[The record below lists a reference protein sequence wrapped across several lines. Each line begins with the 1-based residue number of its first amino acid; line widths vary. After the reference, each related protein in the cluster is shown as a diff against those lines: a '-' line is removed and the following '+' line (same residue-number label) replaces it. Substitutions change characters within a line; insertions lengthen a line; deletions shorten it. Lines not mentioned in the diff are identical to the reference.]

1 MIKRTIRGFKKLKKK
16 YYTPVVKDFKAGLE
30 ETRNPTPG
38 GKHEKF
44 STFLGKV
51 GSGLK
56 AAEKGSNSL
65 VGNDD
70 PFGTS
75 GMFSNQF
82 DSRSDI
88 QARGN
93 SFSDNNQF
101 LMGFQ
106 QRPMAV
112 ARKRTPVKKRK
123 VYYAPVR
130 RKPLR
135 RRIYYEPVRR
145 KVRRKSKPQQQSR
158 DLSNYWY

>member
-1 MIKRTIRGFKKLKKK
+1 MIKRTLRGFKKLKNK
-16 YYTPVVKDFKAGLE
+16 YYTPEVKAKLSAVGKGL
-30 ETRNPTPG
+30 
-38 GKHEKF
+38 
-44 STFLGKV
+44 V
-51 GSGLK
+51 

-88 QARGN
+88 QGRGN

-106 QRPMAV
+106 QRPMAPV
-112 ARKRTPVKKRK
+112 KKRTPVKKRK
-123 VYYAPVR
+123 KYYYPPVR
-130 RKPLR
+130 RDLR
-135 RRIYYEPVRR
+135 RRVYQQARR
-145 KVRRKSKPQQQSR
+145 KARRKSKPQPQQQSR
-158 DLSNYWY
+158 DISNYWY

>member
-16 YYTPVVKDFKAGLE
+16 YYTPKVKAKLSAVGKGL
-30 ETRNPTPG
+30 
-38 GKHEKF
+38 
-44 STFLGKV
+44 V
-51 GSGLK
+51 
-56 AAEKGSNSL
+56 AAEKGSSSL
-65 VGNDD
+65 VSNND

-88 QARGN
+88 QTRN
-93 SFSDNNQF
+93 DSFSDNNQF

-123 VYYAPVR
+123 KYYYAPVR
-130 RKPLR
+130 RPA
-135 RRIYYEPVRR
+135 RR
-145 KVRRKSKPQQQSR
+145 KVYYQPVRKKVKKRPKPQQQTR
-158 DLSNYWY
+158 DISNYWY